1 MHLYEYTSITHVLV
15 SSPKNE
21 VLFQINSLHLTLFL
35 VYKLFGPVLHN
46 FSKLPFFLPKH
57 TCFTVVVVG
66 LMNKLEELKNFA
78 EGSLNRTKTL
88 KNASPRRTLLY

>member
-1 MHLYEYTSITHVLV
+1 MDLYDYTSITHVPRRQT
-15 SSPKNE
+15 PKNE

-57 TCFTVVVVG
+57 TCFTVEVVG

-78 EGSLNRTKTL
+78 EGFNRTKTL